1 MIETRGLELQLG
13 EFELRDINLTVE
25 EGEYFVILGPT
36 GAGKT
41 VLVECIVGLHTPEAG
56 TIWLDGQD
64 VTRLKPEERHLGY
77 VPQDYALFPHLT
89 VRQNIE
95 FGLRLRRRSAS
106 EIAARVERLVK
117 LLGIRSLLS
126 RHPLTLSGGEKQRV
140 ALARALVVEPRA
152 LLLDE
157 PLAAVDEWTRER
169 LCTELRSLQRKTGT
183 TIIHVSHNFEETLA
197 VADRIAIFQNGRVV
211 QVGTPAEIF
220 YHPQSEFVA
229 HFTRTENIFAGQ
241 VELQAPDVGWFRPAA
256 SEGTPDAGVTLS
268 VSTAIEGPALLAI
281 RPEEVRL
288 STTLP
293 GTEEPKPSSEKPAS
307 SNVLEGRVARLMDK
321 GPLVKVEVAAGLPC
335 VALLSKAEAR
345 DLGLAEGQTVY
356 AFLPAEHLHILP
368 EGQGAGTGKK
378 DDGNHNLSRS

>member
-1 MIETRGLELQLG
+1 MIETRGLGLRLG
-13 EFELRDINLTVE
+13 EFELREIDLAVE

-41 VLVECIVGLHTPEAG
+41 VLVECIVGLHTPETG
-56 TIWLDGQD
+56 SVWLDGQE
-64 VTRLKPEERHLGY
+64 VTHLKPEERHLGY

-95 FGLRLRRRSAS
+95 FGLRLRRLPPQ
-106 EIAARVERLVK
+106 ELTARVEGLVE

-126 RHPLTLSGGEKQRV
+126 RYPLTLSGGEKQRV

-157 PLAAVDEWTRER
+157 PLAAVDERTRER
-169 LCTELRSLQRKTGT
+169 LCVELRNLQRQTGT

-197 VADRIAIFQNGRVV
+197 LADRIALFQEGRIV
-211 QVGTPAEIF
+211 QVGPPAEIF

-241 VELQAPDVGWFRPAA
+241 VEPADQGWARFRP
-256 SEGTPDAGVTLS
+256 SVSGEPVTLW
-268 VSTAIEGPALLAI
+268 VRAGFAGPALLTV

-288 STTLP
+288 VPPSP
-293 GTEEPKPSSEKPAS
+293 GAGSLGKGTAGAE
-307 SNVLEGRVARLMDK
+307 NVLSGRVARLMDK
-321 GPLVKVEVAAGLPC
+321 GPLVKVEVAAALPC

-345 DLGLAEGQTVY
+345 SLHLAEGQPIE
-356 AFLPAEHLHILP
+356 AILPAERLHLLP
-368 EGQGAGTGKK
+368 RGGGMGEGETDHGIH
-378 DDGNHNLSRS
+378 DLSRS